1 MEETIDM
8 SIRRDYRFV
17 NWKGVSV
24 IVNQ

>member
-8 SIRRDYRFV
+8 SIGRDYRFV
-17 NWKGVSV
+17 NWKGLLV